1 MFLFKCCL
9 TDSDSL
15 RFGRTQARTNDP
27 GQVSVFLP
35 SSNARWQF
43 TAVACLVTYRCGRP
57 LDPPN
62 ICILTSP
69 SGNSPQSVDSSR
81 SDLHLRICSSSLPDH
96 LTCSDTIDNVSFLS
110 FLGSWICQC
119 LSHASCIA
127 SCCYTGYCSPY
138 HRCVILSLRL
148 RRHSMSKHDF
158 QVLYIRCKR
167 KILCQS
173 ENVLGIIIGSHL
185 GLDLNKKK
193 NYGLSSEV
201 VVRLCRY
208 LQKLTSRDL
217 YTGIYSLAGTA
228 GSPEVVCSTSMSH
241 KTTKESVGGG
251 CSRTHLFSLVSDH
264 LVPGSTEYGQDSMLR
279 YVGHVDEIELLTY
292 SSPEFVRTSVPL
304 NVLFTF
310 LPLVHARK
318 IAAVHGISVGSR
330 GSTMQLMMQIE
341 NHSCIRCRTFFT
353 VFSLEPTPE
362 KLTARRVANFKAKEA
377 SRKAKIDPQKTLQT
391 HEFPPAP
398 ADYSVTHAILS
409 NICSKMKPLNLEE
422 AGCAVCGELKPV
434 GMLSRLKGIKNLL
447 SVIEAQGVTR
457 IERKSMAC
465 PIKEYSGPV
474 LDHSCSQ
481 VCDGCRRDIR
491 KGKVPRLA
499 LANNLW
505 IGKVPDVL
513 KNLRYV
519 EKILVA
525 RVRHTCAYVK
535 VASGMRKMKANVVA
549 FESPT
554 PKIYTVLPP
563 PRDDIDD
570 VLAILFTGPSKP
582 TPADFARTPFLV
594 RRNAVINALN
604 WLKLNH
610 ADYADIEVS
619 ETNMK
624 QYQEDMPPVSVEYR
638 ESSSNKVP
646 EGTSVFDQT
655 EEEGTEQG
663 DCAFTVHGLTGELL
677 QTMSPNALKALAL
690 RHLNSSGK
698 MLAVGHSDKPQSMWN
713 NPQLY
718 PQMFPWLF
726 PYGVGGIGASSIS
739 HKEHKRHLLMYHD
752 KRFQTDINFPFV
764 AFSHEQIK
772 ASTTQSF
779 LLVEQRRF
787 TDISRRL
794 MSVNLGTLN
803 ALIERLE
810 AGEHI
815 VPETE
820 PERLCFQLIKDID
833 AIAGKMH
840 GSTTSKKYMRNEI
853 WSLVS
858 FLGAPS
864 WYITLSPADIQ
875 HPLCVYYAGTQTE
888 FRPTIAPYDERLRSV
903 CSNPVA
909 GARFFHFMVETFI
922 ADVLGVNTSHR
933 GLYGD
938 TGGYYGTVEQQG
950 RLTLHLHM
958 LLWIKGNIN
967 PQEMRE
973 KILKSDSLWQKKLID
988 WLESCHTGDF
998 LTGNYAEVSE
1008 SVGKKREEE
1017 GYIDPT
1023 QLFPEAPP
1031 KQCVTVHGEREEE
1044 NCKSCRS
1051 TAEWADRY
1059 ATTVDDLLLRS
1070 NVHSCSRGTNKDGTR
1085 KKNKASGSCMDNKW
1099 NKCKA
1104 RFPRPTFLKTVI
1116 DELGTISMK
1125 KIEAWLNTFTPLV
1138 TYALRCNTDVTSLSS
1153 GTAIKAVVLYVS
1165 DYITKSTL
1173 KTHTIFDSIRSI
1185 FQKNSEMINGTL
1197 PMKEK
1202 ARRFMA
1208 KVANLLSA
1216 KAEMGAPMICM
1227 YLLGN
1232 PDHYTSHTFIPFY
1245 WQSYVGE
1252 VRRIFEEVSEEQPK
1266 MTLIKKKGKIIGLS
1280 PVQDY
1285 VYRAPELEHVNL
1297 YEWIRCYKRE
1307 KLRRREKGCA
1317 KNEDTG
1323 ATDIIPE
1330 EDAVSAG
1337 DGWDT
1342 SFQSVESYTEINGP
1356 ASSRSDRDKSKKH
1369 LYCFTKE
1376 HPLHETHAMRFV
1388 PDNAL
1393 RIPSFVGASLP
1404 RRDQGDR
1411 EHYCCS
1417 MLTIFKPWRSGLDLK
1432 RSPTVTWVEEFANHN
1447 FRHSELAIMKN
1458 FNIRYECLDARD
1470 DYRAQLKNGSPQAF
1484 VGSWTAEKEE
1494 TDCEDVGPDVVEFDD
1509 LPEDPANIGP
1519 KHSKRLKET
1528 ETINSLLS
1536 STGWTEPVQF
1546 DFEQPNFQP
1555 EKFFPG
1561 SMWEREVDRKKQEIL
1576 GKKNE
1581 HNMSH
1586 KVSGL
1591 EGSSNVVTFQQASSN
1606 VVKVVDKSYLEKSF
1620 SIDHLSEVI
1629 QENVNTFSLNT
1640 EQERAFRI
1648 IANHAISANPEQLR
1662 MYLGGMGGTGKTQVI
1677 KALSSFFEGR
1687 KEAHRFIIVA
1697 PTGTAA
1703 ALLGGSTY
1711 HSMFGINERMNA
1723 SKIGHIKAKLSG
1735 VEYVF
1740 FDEVSMLSARDL
1752 YRINSQLANVCGV
1765 NDIPFGGLN
1774 MVFSGDFA
1782 QLPPA
1787 VGRENVSLY
1796 SKSIGAVASDKKSQ
1810 EEAIGKALWHQITTV
1825 VILRQNMRQKK
1836 QSPEDAKLRT
1846 ALENMRYKACTAED
1860 ISFLRTLVSSEQ
1872 PGRMSV
1878 CSNDFRNV
1886 SIITGTNLHK
1896 DEINRLGA
1904 IRFAQ
1909 ETNQELTDFY
1919 SDDTVRVTRSSSETH
1934 QAFGAKRVSEIS
1946 EGMQKALWDQ
1956 QPSTTDKHIAGKLSL
1971 CIGLPVM
1978 IRYNFATE
1986 LCMTRGQEG
1995 IVYGW
2000 QSKTGLRGQ
2009 RTLDTLFVELK
2020 NPPTDVQID
2029 GLPKNVVPVYATTNN
2044 LFASLPNDDRYY
2056 ISRTQVEV
2064 LVNFAM
2070 TDFASQGKTRLF
2082 NAAHLN
2088 YLTTHQAYYTALSR
2102 SATASGTLIL
2112 QGFDARIITGGC
2124 SGALRQEFRELEL
2137 LDEITLRRYMGKL
2150 QDTVYGPTRNTLIA
2164 AFRECKGTQ
2173 YVPMQVHR
2181 AIRWS
2186 KRDPLHESDVYDLSK
2201 LNIKS
2206 TIPTV
2211 DLSAVPN
2218 LNQQHAANTK
2228 KRRRS
2233 SSSTVTRAHSLMP
2246 PASGRP
2252 TKKTKHLGNN
2262 SAPLSGHNYTHR
2274 VYYPPTGMVWSQNS
2288 CAYDSIFTILFNI
2301 WCRDMDNWGTIFTR
2315 LGNEFCILLV
2325 NEFTKYVQNEIS
2337 LEAARDTVRKELHK
2351 TSEYMRFGAYT
2362 SIDEICGAIFTT
2374 PDAIYRTYYQCPDNH
2389 QQLHS
2394 QSHTIYL
2401 SRGRSPFKSTTEW
2414 MQSNSQ
2420 QGTNKCG
2427 TCDKPVNINIS
2438 FIEPPPLV
2446 ILEFSGSEIDID
2458 DSFEV
2463 AHLGQPHKY
2472 SLAGV
2477 VYYKDA
2483 DQHFVSNIVTPDKQ
2497 LWFYDGMSN
2506 GGHMSC
2512 LGPLAIHQP
2521 ATRTQCRGGSAS
2533 AAFYIISSSD

>member
-1 MFLFKCCL
+1 MLLCQRAKVVWL
-9 TDSDSL
+9 NVGSL
-15 RFGRTQARTNDP
+15 LGLGLHKPKSYQF
-27 GQVSVFLP
+27 VSKV
-35 SSNARWQF
+35 
-43 TAVACLVTYRCGRP
+43 AVG
-57 LDPPN
+57 
-62 ICILTSP
+62 
-69 SGNSPQSVDSSR
+69 
-81 SDLHLRICSSSLPDH
+81 
-96 LTCSDTIDNVSFLS
+96 
-110 FLGSWICQC
+110 
-119 LSHASCIA
+119 
-127 SCCYTGYCSPY
+127 
-138 HRCVILSLRL
+138 L
-148 RRHSMSKHDF
+148 RR
-158 QVLYIRCKR
+158 R
-167 KILCQS
+167 
-173 ENVLGIIIGSHL
+173 
-185 GLDLNKKK
+185 
-193 NYGLSSEV
+193 
-201 VVRLCRY
+201 
-208 LQKLTSRDL
+208 LQKLTRDL
-217 YTGIYSLAGTA
+217 YPLLGTA
-228 GSPEVVCSTSMSH
+228 GTKTAHSTPESH
-241 KTTKESVGGG
+241 GTPRRRVGGG
-251 CSRTHLFSLVSDH
+251 CVSKTYSFSQISDH
-264 LVPGSTEYGQDSMLR
+264 LVPGSMEAGQDH
-279 YVGHVDEIELLTY
+279 YVAHVDEIELLTY
-292 SSPEFVRTSVPL
+292 PSPQFVHTSIPL
-304 NVLFTF
+304 NELFTF
-310 LPLVHARK
+310 LPLSHARK

-330 GSTMQLMMQIE
+330 CSTMELMMLIV

-353 VFSLEPTPE
+353 VFSIE
-362 KLTARRVANFKAKEA
+362 LTLAKMNARRVAKCRAK
-377 SRKAKIDPQKTLQT
+377 KTPQEPLRT
-391 HEFPPAP
+391 HEFPPHP
-398 ADYSVTHAILS
+398 ADYSLTHAILS
-409 NICSKMKPLNLEE
+409 NICSKMKPAKLEE

-434 GMLSRLKGIKNLL
+434 GTLSRLKGIKNLL
-447 SVIEAQGVTR
+447 NIVEAQGVTR

-465 PIKEYSGPV
+465 PVKEYPGPV

-481 VCDGCRRDIR
+481 VCDGCRKDIR

-505 IGKVPDVL
+505 IGKVPEVL

-525 RVRHTCAYVK
+525 RVRHTCGYVK

-554 PKIYTVLPP
+554 PKIYTALPP

-594 RRNAVINALN
+594 RRNAVIDALN

-610 ADYADIEVS
+610 ADYADIEIS
-619 ETNMK
+619 DINMK
-624 QYQEDMPPVSVEYR
+624 QYREDMPPVSIEYR

-646 EGTSVFDQT
+646 EGTSVFDQA

-663 DCAFTVHGLTGELL
+663 DCTFTVHGLTGELL

-690 RHLNSSGK
+690 RHLNSNGK

-772 ASTTQSF
+772 ASSTQSF
-779 LLVEQRRF
+779 LLVDQRRF
-787 TDISRRL
+787 MDISRRL
-794 MSVNLGTLN
+794 MSIDMATLN

-810 AGEHI
+810 VGEHI
-815 VPETE
+815 IPETE

-833 AIAGKMH
+833 AIGGKMH
-840 GSTTSKKYMRNEI
+840 GSTTSKKFMRNEI
-853 WSLVS
+853 WSLIS
-858 FLGAPS
+858 SLGAPS

-875 HPLCVYYAGTQTE
+875 HPLCVYYADTKTE
-888 FRPTIAPYDERLRSV
+888 FRPTIAAPYDDRMRSV
-903 CSNPVA
+903 CANPVA

-922 ADVLGVNTSHR
+922 ADVLGINASHR

-967 PQEMRE
+967 PQEMRD
-973 KILKSDSLWQKKLID
+973 KILKSDSVWQKRLID

-998 LTGNYAEVSE
+998 LTGSYAEVSE

-1017 GYIDPT
+1017 GYVDPT
-1023 QLFPEAPP
+1023 QSFPEAPP
-1031 KQCVTVHGEREEE
+1031 KKCDAVHGKGEEE
-1044 NCKSCRS
+1044 ECESCRN
-1051 TAEWADRY
+1051 TAKWADRY
-1059 ATTVDDLLLRS
+1059 ATTVDDLILRS
-1070 NVHSCSRGTNKDGTR
+1070 NLHSCNRGTNKDGTR
-1085 KKNKASGSCMDNKW
+1085 RKNKASGGCMDNKW
-1099 NKCKA
+1099 KKCKA

-1125 KIEAWLNTFTPLV
+1125 KFEAWLNTFTPLV

-1173 KTHTIFDSIRSI
+1173 KTHTIFDSIRSV
-1185 FQKNSEMINGTL
+1185 FQKNSEMINGSL

-1202 ARRFMA
+1202 ARRFMT

-1232 PDHYTSHTFIPFY
+1232 PDHYTSHSFVPFY
-1245 WQSYVGE
+1245 WQSFVGE
-1252 VRRIFEEVSEEQPK
+1252 VRRIFEEASEEQQLK

-1285 VYRAPELEHVNL
+1285 VHRAPELEHVNL
-1297 YEWIRCYKRE
+1297 YEWMRCYKRE
-1307 KLRRREKGCA
+1307 KLRQRKKMCA

-1323 ATDIIPE
+1323 SADIIPE

-1342 SFQSVESYTEINGP
+1342 SFQSAESYTENNGP
-1356 ASSRSDRDKSKKH
+1356 TGSGCDKNKSKNH
-1369 LYCFTKE
+1369 YRFMKE
-1376 HPLHETHAMRFV
+1376 HPLHETHAMRFI
-1388 PDNAL
+1388 PDNML
-1393 RIPSFVGASLP
+1393 RIPSFVGANLP

-1411 EHYCCS
+1411 EYYCCS

-1432 RSPTVTWVEEFANHN
+1432 RSRTATWDEEFAGHVFSNT
-1447 FRHSELAIMKN
+1447 ELTIMKN
-1458 FNIRYECLDARD
+1458 LNIRYECLDARD
-1470 DYRAQLKNGSPQAF
+1470 DYRAQLKKGSSQAF
-1484 VGSWTAEKEE
+1484 LGSWEAEKEE
-1494 TDCEDVGPDVVEFDD
+1494 MDCEDVGPAMVDFDD
-1509 LPEDPANIGP
+1509 LPEDPVSIGP
-1519 KHSKRLKET
+1519 KHCKRLKET
-1528 ETINSLLS
+1528 EVINSLLS
-1536 STGWTEPVQF
+1536 FMGWTEPVQF
-1546 DFEQPNFQP
+1546 DFQQPNFQP
-1555 EKFFPG
+1555 ERFFPG
-1561 SMWEREVDRKKQEIL
+1561 SMWEREVDRKKQEL
-1576 GKKNE
+1576 LDKKNE
-1581 HNMSH
+1581 HNISH
-1586 KVSGL
+1586 KVGSL
-1591 EGSSNVVTFQQASSN
+1591 EGSNAMTFQQASPN

-1620 SIDHLSEVI
+1620 YIDQLSEVV
-1629 QENVNTFSLNT
+1629 QDNVNLFSLNA

-1662 MYLGGMGGTGKTQVI
+1662 MYLGGMGGTGKSQVL
-1677 KALSSFFEGR
+1677 KALSSFFESR
-1687 KEAHRFIIVA
+1687 KEAHRFIVVA

-1711 HSMFGINERMNA
+1711 HSMFGINERMNT

-1752 YRINSQLANVCGV
+1752 YRINAQLANVCGV

-1787 VGRENVSLY
+1787 VGREHVSLY
-1796 SKSIGAVASDKKSQ
+1796 SRSIGAVASNKKSQ

-1825 VILRQNMRQKK
+1825 VILRKNMRQKK
-1836 QSPEDAKLRT
+1836 QSPEDTKLRT
-1846 ALENMRYKACTAED
+1846 ALENMRYKACTPDD

-1872 PGRMSV
+1872 PGRTSV

-1886 SIITGTNLHK
+1886 SIITGTNLQK

-1919 SDDTVRVTRSSSETH
+1919 SDDTVRVSSLETH
-1934 QAFGAKRVSEIS
+1934 QSSGAKRVSEIS

-1978 IRYNFATE
+1978 IRYNYATE

-2029 GLPKNVVPVYATTNN
+2029 GLPENVVPVYATTNN
-2044 LFASLPNDDRYY
+2044 LFVSLPNDERYY

-2070 TDFASQGKTRLF
+2070 TDFSSQGKTRLF
-2082 NAAHLN
+2082 NTAHLN
-2088 YLTTHQAYYTALSR
+2088 YLSCHQAYYTALSR

-2137 LDEITLRRYMGKL
+2137 LDEITLHRYMGKL
-2150 QDTVYGPTRNTLIA
+2150 QDTVYGPSRNTLIA
-2164 AFRECKGTQ
+2164 AFRERKGAQ

-2186 KRDPLHESDVYDLSK
+2186 KRDPLLESDVYDLSK
-2201 LNIKS
+2201 MDIKS
-2206 TIPTV
+2206 TVTTAGLPV
-2211 DLSAVPN
+2211 SAVPS
-2218 LNQQHAANTK
+2218 LDRQITADTK

-2233 SSSTVTRAHSLMP
+2233 SSGTVLKTHP
-2246 PASGRP
+2246 PTLAASRRP
-2252 TKKTKHLGNN
+2252 IKKIKHLEDE
-2262 SAPLSGHNYTHR
+2262 SASLAGHNYAHR
-2274 VYYPPTGMVWSQNS
+2274 VCYPPIGMVWSQNS

-2301 WCRDMDNWGTIFTR
+2301 WCRDMDIWGTIFTQ

-2325 NEFTKYVQNEIS
+2325 NEFSKYVRNEIS
-2337 LEAARDTVRKELHK
+2337 LEVARDTVRKELDK
-2351 TSEYMRFGAYT
+2351 ASEYMRFGSYT
-2362 SIDEICGAIFTT
+2362 SIEEICEAIFTT
-2374 PDAIYRTYYQCPDNH
+2374 RDAIYHTYYQCPDNH
-2389 QQLHS
+2389 QQLYS

-2401 SRGRSPFKSTTEW
+2401 PRGRSPFKSTAEW
-2414 MQSNSQ
+2414 MQTNSQ
-2420 QGTNKCG
+2420 QGTNRCE
-2427 TCDKPVNINIS
+2427 TCDKPVNINIL
-2438 FIEPPPLV
+2438 FIVPPPLV

-2458 DSFEV
+2458 DGFEV
-2463 AHLGQPHKY
+2463 AHLGQPY
-2472 SLAGV
+2472 RYDLAGV

-2497 LWFYDGMSN
+2497 LWSYDGMSN
-2506 GGHMSC
+2506 GGRMSC
-2512 LGPLAIHQP
+2512 LGPLAIHHP
-2521 ATRTQCRGGSAS
+2521 VTQCRGGSAS
-2533 AAFYIISSSD
+2533 AAFYIISSCD

>member
-1 MFLFKCCL
+1 MIRRHKQTLDFPDVDILI
-9 TDSDSL
+9 
-15 RFGRTQARTNDP
+15 
-27 GQVSVFLP
+27 LP
-35 SSNARWQF
+35 S
-43 TAVACLVTYRCGRP
+43 GK
-57 LDPPN
+57 
-62 ICILTSP
+62 
-69 SGNSPQSVDSSR
+69 GPQSVDWCY
-81 SDLHLRICSSSLPDH
+81 DFHLRICLPSLLGH
-96 LTCSDTIDNVSFLS
+96 LTYSDAIDNVRFLSFGS
-110 FLGSWICQC
+110 FLGSWFRQC
-119 LSHASCIA
+119 LLQASCIA
-127 SCCYTGYCSPY
+127 CCHFAGYSSPY

-148 RRHSMSKHDF
+148 RRHTMLKHDF
-158 QVLYIRCKR
+158 QALNIRCER
-167 KILCQS
+167 KILCRS
-173 ENVLGIIIGSHL
+173 EKVFVGSL
-185 GLDLNKKK
+185 RLRLNKLKSYRLLSK
-193 NYGLSSEV
+193 VIVGL
-201 VVRLCRY
+201 RRH
-208 LQKLTSRDL
+208 LQKLISREL
-217 YTGIYSLAGTA
+217 YTDLHALFVTA
-228 GSPEVVCSTSMSH
+228 GSETTLMSH
-241 KTTKESVGGG
+241 NHLKRCVGGG
-251 CSRTHLFSLVSDH
+251 CVSKAYSFSQISDH
-264 LVPGSTEYGQDSMLR
+264 LVPGSTEADQDSIFR
-279 YVGHVDEIELLTY
+279 YVAHVEEIGLLTY
-292 SSPEFVRTSVPL
+292 PSPQFVHTSIPL
-304 NVLFTF
+304 NKLFAF
-310 LPLVHARK
+310 LPLLHARK
-318 IAAVHGISVGSR
+318 IAAIHGISAGSR
-330 GSTMQLMMQIE
+330 CSTTQLMMLIE

-353 VFSLEPTPE
+353 VFSKELTPG
-362 KLTARRVANFKAKEA
+362 KLTARRVAKH
-377 SRKAKIDPQKTLQT
+377 RKKGPQKPLETP
-391 HEFPPAP
+391 EFPPPP
-398 ADYSVTHAILS
+398 ADSNLAHTILS
-409 NICSKMKPLNLEE
+409 NICSKMNPLNLEE

-434 GMLSRLKGIKNLL
+434 STLSRLKGIKNLL
-447 SVIEAQGVTR
+447 SVIEVPGVTR
-457 IERKSMAC
+457 IERKTAAC
-465 PIKEYSGPV
+465 PMKEYPGPV

-481 VCDGCRRDIR
+481 VCDSCRRDIR
-491 KGKVPRLA
+491 NGKVPRLA

-505 IGKVPDVL
+505 IGKVPEVL

-554 PKIYTVLPP
+554 PKIYTILPP

-582 TPADFARTPFLV
+582 TPEDFARTPFLV

-610 ADYADIEVS
+610 ADYADIEIS

-624 QYQEDMPPVSVEYR
+624 QYQEDMPPVSIEYR
-638 ESSSNKVP
+638 GSSSNKVP
-646 EGTSVFDQT
+646 EGTSVFDQA
-655 EEEGTEQG
+655 EEEGTEKG
-663 DCAFTVHGLTGELL
+663 ECAFTVHGLTGELL

-690 RHLNSSGK
+690 RHLNSNGK

-726 PYGVGGIGASSIS
+726 PYGVGGIGTSSIS
-739 HKEHKRHLLMYHD
+739 HTEHKRHLLMYHD

-772 ASTTQSF
+772 TSTTQSF
-779 LLVEQRRF
+779 LLVDQRRF

-794 MSVNLGTLN
+794 MSVDLATLN

-810 AGEHI
+810 TGEHI
-815 VPETE
+815 APETE
-820 PERLCFQLIKDID
+820 PERLCFQLIRDVD

-840 GSTTSKKYMRNEI
+840 GSTTSKKFMRNEI
-853 WSLVS
+853 WSLIS
-858 FLGAPS
+858 SLGAPS

-888 FRPTIAPYDERLRSV
+888 FRPTIAPYDDRMRSV
-903 CSNPVA
+903 CANPVA
-909 GARFFHFMVETFI
+909 GARFFHFMVETFVT
-922 ADVLGVNTSHR
+922 DVLGVNASHR

-973 KILKSDSLWQKKLID
+973 KILKSNSVWQKKLID

-998 LTGNYAEVSE
+998 LTGSYAEVSE

-1031 KQCVTVHGEREEE
+1031 KKCHVVHSKGEEE
-1044 NCKSCRS
+1044 QCKLCGN
-1051 TAEWADRY
+1051 TAEWVDRY

-1070 NVHSCSRGTNKDGTR
+1070 NIHSCSRGMNKDGTR
-1085 KKNKASGSCMDNKW
+1085 KKNKTSAGCMDNKW

-1104 RFPRPTFLKTVI
+1104 RFPRPTFLKTII
-1116 DELGTISMK
+1116 DELGTISLK

-1138 TYALRCNTDVTSLSS
+1138 TYAFRCNTDVTSLSS

-1173 KTHTIFDSIRSI
+1173 KTHTIFDSIRSV
-1185 FQKNSEMINGTL
+1185 FQRNSEMINGTL

-1202 ARRFMA
+1202 ARRFMT

-1232 PDHYTSHTFIPFY
+1232 PDHYTSHSFVPFY

-1252 VRRIFEEVSEEQPK
+1252 VRRIFEEISEEQRPK
-1266 MTLIKKKGKIIGLS
+1266 VTLIKKKGKIIGLS

-1285 VYRAPELEHVNL
+1285 VHRAPELDHVNL

-1307 KLRRREKGCA
+1307 KLRQRKKRCA

-1323 ATDIIPE
+1323 ATDFIPE
-1330 EDAVSAG
+1330 EPEDAASTG
-1337 DGWDT
+1337 GGWDS
-1342 SFQSVESYTEINGP
+1342 SFQSIESHTMTEINGP
-1356 ASSRSDRDKSKKH
+1356 TSGNNTKNHYR
-1369 LYCFTKE
+1369 FTKK
-1376 HPLHETHAMRFV
+1376 HPLHETHVMRFV
-1388 PDNAL
+1388 PNNTL
-1393 RIPSFVGASLP
+1393 RIPNFVGASLP

-1411 EHYCCS
+1411 EYYCCS

-1432 RSPTVTWVEEFANHN
+1432 RSQTVTWDEEFANHV
-1447 FRHSELAIMKN
+1447 FSDSELAIMKN
-1458 FNIRYECLDARD
+1458 LNIRYECLDARD
-1470 DYRAQLKNGSPQAF
+1470 DYRAQLKNGSSQAF
-1484 VGSWTAEKEE
+1484 LGSWTAEKEE
-1494 TDCEDVGPDVVEFDD
+1494 MDCEDVSPASTVEFDD
-1509 LPEDPANIGP
+1509 LPEDPVNMGP
-1519 KHSKRLKET
+1519 KYCKRLKDT
-1528 ETINSLLS
+1528 EAINGLLCS
-1536 STGWTEPVQF
+1536 MGWTEPVQF
-1546 DFEQPNFQP
+1546 DFEQPNFRP
-1555 EKFFPG
+1555 ERFFPG
-1561 SMWEREVDRKKQEIL
+1561 SIWEREVDKKKQEIL
-1576 GKKNE
+1576 NKKNE
-1581 HNMSH
+1581 HNLSH
-1586 KVSGL
+1586 KVGGL
-1591 EGSSNVVTFQQASSN
+1591 EGSNTYQQASSN
-1606 VVKVVDKSYLEKSF
+1606 IVKVVDKSYLEKSF
-1620 SIDHLSEVI
+1620 HIDHLSEAI
-1629 QENVNTFSLNT
+1629 KDNVKSFSLNT
-1640 EQERAFRI
+1640 EQERAFGI

-1677 KALSSFFEGR
+1677 KALSTFFEGR

-1711 HSMFGINERMNA
+1711 HSMFGINERMST

-1752 YRINSQLANVCGV
+1752 YRINAQLAKVCGV
-1765 NDIPFGGLN
+1765 DDIPFGGLN

-1787 VGRENVSLY
+1787 VGREHVSLY
-1796 SKSIGAVASDKKSQ
+1796 SRSIGAVGSDKKSQ

-1836 QSPEDAKLRT
+1836 QSPEDTKLRT
-1846 ALENMRYKACTAED
+1846 ALENMRYKACTADD

-1872 PGRMSV
+1872 PGRMSI

-1904 IRFAQ
+1904 IRFSQ

-1919 SDDTVRVTRSSSETH
+1919 SDDTVRVSSSETH
-1934 QAFGAKRVSEIS
+1934 QSSGAKRVSEIS
-1946 EGMQKALWDQ
+1946 EGMQRALWDQ

-1978 IRYNFATE
+1978 IRYNYATE

-2044 LFASLPNDDRYY
+2044 IFVTLPNDERYY

-2070 TDFASQGKTRLF
+2070 TDFASQGKTRHF

-2088 YLTTHQAYYTALSR
+2088 YLSNHQAYYTALSR

-2112 QGFDARIITGGC
+2112 EGFDARIVTGGC

-2137 LDEITLRRYMGKL
+2137 LDEITLCRYMGKL
-2150 QDTVYGPTRNTLIA
+2150 KETVYGPTRNALIA

-2186 KRDPLHESDVYDLSK
+2186 KRDPLLESDVYDLSK

-2206 TIPTV
+2206 TIPTT
-2211 DLSAVPN
+2211 DLSALPN
-2218 LNQQHAANTK
+2218 LPNQQHAADTK

-2233 SSSTVTRAHSLMP
+2233 DSGTVTKTHP
-2246 PASGRP
+2246 DASGRP
-2252 TKKTKHLGNN
+2252 IKKIKRLENN
-2262 SAPLSGHNYTHR
+2262 SAPLAGHNYAHR
-2274 VYYPPTGMVWSQNS
+2274 VYSPNYPPVGMVWSQNS

-2301 WCRDMDNWGTIFTR
+2301 WCRDMDDWRSIFTR

-2325 NEFTKYVQNEIS
+2325 SEFTKYVRKEIS
-2337 LEAARDTVRKELHK
+2337 LENARDTVRKELDK

-2362 SIDEICGAIFTT
+2362 SIEEVCETIFTT
-2374 PDAIYRTYYQCPDNH
+2374 HDAIYRTYYQCPDNH
-2389 QQLHS
+2389 RRLYS

-2401 SRGRSPFKSTTEW
+2401 SRGRSPFKSTAEW
-2414 MQSNSQ
+2414 MQVNSQ
-2420 QGTNKCG
+2420 QGTNRCE
-2427 TCDKPVNINIS
+2427 TCDKPVNINVS
-2438 FIEPPPLV
+2438 FVVPPPLV

-2458 DSFEV
+2458 DGFEIV
-2463 AHLGQPHKY
+2463 HLGQIHKY

-2477 VYYKDA
+2477 VYYKNA
-2483 DQHFVSNIVTPDKQ
+2483 DQHFVSIIVTPDKQ
-2497 LWFYDGMSN
+2497 VWSYDGMSN

-2512 LGPLAIHQP
+2512 LGPVAVHQP
-2521 ATRTQCRGGSAS
+2521 ATQCRGGSAS
-2533 AAFYIISSSD
+2533 AAFYIICD

>member
-1 MFLFKCCL
+1 MFCQRAEDLWLIVGFYLSPRSKKMKSYRIL
-9 TDSDSL
+9 PKVS
-15 RFGRTQARTNDP
+15 AR
-27 GQVSVFLP
+27 
-35 SSNARWQF
+35 
-43 TAVACLVTYRCGRP
+43 
-57 LDPPN
+57 
-62 ICILTSP
+62 
-69 SGNSPQSVDSSR
+69 SR
-81 SDLHLRICSSSLPDH
+81 
-96 LTCSDTIDNVSFLS
+96 
-110 FLGSWICQC
+110 
-119 LSHASCIA
+119 
-127 SCCYTGYCSPY
+127 
-138 HRCVILSLRL
+138 HR
-148 RRHSMSKHDF
+148 
-158 QVLYIRCKR
+158 
-167 KILCQS
+167 
-173 ENVLGIIIGSHL
+173 
-185 GLDLNKKK
+185 
-193 NYGLSSEV
+193 
-201 VVRLCRY
+201 
-208 LQKLTSRDL
+208 LQKQTGRGVCASFSITGLENMQSTPVSRKNL
-217 YTGIYSLAGTA
+217 
-228 GSPEVVCSTSMSH
+228 
-241 KTTKESVGGG
+241 KRRVGGG
-251 CSRTHLFSLVSDH
+251 CLSKAYSFSQISDY
-264 LVPGSTEYGQDSMLR
+264 LVPGSADAGRLEDSMFR
-279 YVGHVDEIELLTY
+279 YVAHVDEIEIVTTY
-292 SSPEFVRTSVPL
+292 PSPQFVRTSVPL
-304 NVLFTF
+304 NELFSF
-310 LPLVHARK
+310 LPVRPARK
-318 IAAVHGISVGSR
+318 IAAIHGISAGSR
-330 GSTMQLMMQIE
+330 CSTAQLLMLVE
-341 NHSCIRCRTFFT
+341 NHSCTQCHTFFT
-353 VFSLEPTPE
+353 VFSTEQSPGI
-362 KLTARRVANFKAKEA
+362 LTARRAAKFKAKKE
-377 SRKAKIDPQKTLQT
+377 PQNRLQT
-391 HEFPPAP
+391 PEFPPPP
-398 ADYSVTHAILS
+398 ADYDLTHTILS
-409 NICSKMKPLNLEE
+409 DVCSKMKPANLEE

-434 GMLSRLKGIKNLL
+434 GKLSRLKGIKNLL
-447 SVIEAQGVTR
+447 SIVEARGVTR
-457 IERKSMAC
+457 MERKTVAC
-465 PIKEYSGPV
+465 PVKEYPGPV

-481 VCDGCRRDIR
+481 VCDNCRSDIR

-505 IGKVPDVL
+505 IGRVPEVL

-535 VASGMRKMKANVVA
+535 VASGMRKMKANIVA

-563 PRDDIDD
+563 PRDDIDE

-582 TPADFARTPFLV
+582 TPQDFTRTPFLV
-594 RRNAVINALN
+594 RRNAVMNALN

-610 ADYADIEVS
+610 ADYANIEVS
-619 ETNMK
+619 EKNMK
-624 QYQEDMPPVSVEYR
+624 EYQEDMPPVSVEYR
-638 ESSSNKVP
+638 ESLSNKVP
-646 EGTSVFDQT
+646 ESTAVFDKT

-663 DCAFTVHGLTGELL
+663 DCSFTVHGLTGELL

-690 RHLNSSGK
+690 RHLNSNGK
-698 MLAVGHSDKPQSMWN
+698 MLAVGHSAKPQSMWN

-726 PYGVGGIGASSIS
+726 PYGVGGIGTSSIS
-739 HKEHKRHLLMYHD
+739 DKEHKRHLLMYHD
-752 KRFQTDINFPFV
+752 KRFQIDINFPFV

-779 LLVEQRRF
+779 LLVDQRRF

-794 MSVNLGTLN
+794 MNVDLATLS

-815 VPETE
+815 IPGTE

-840 GSTTSKKYMRNEI
+840 GSTTSKKFMRNEI
-853 WSLVS
+853 WSLIS
-858 FLGAPS
+858 ILGAPS

-888 FRPTIAPYDERLRSV
+888 FRPTIAPYDDRMRSV
-903 CSNPVA
+903 CANPVA

-922 ADVLGVNTSHR
+922 ADVLGVNASHR

-958 LLWIKGNIN
+958 LLWIEGNIN
-967 PQEMRE
+967 PQEMRN
-973 KILKSDSLWQKKLID
+973 KILNSDSVWQKKLIC

-998 LTGNYAEVSE
+998 LTGSYAEVSE
-1008 SVGKKREEE
+1008 SVEKKREEE
-1017 GYIDPT
+1017 GYVDPT
-1023 QLFPEAPP
+1023 QTFPEAPP
-1031 KQCVTVHGEREEE
+1031 KKCDAIHGEGEEE
-1044 NCKSCRS
+1044 QCLSCRN
-1051 TAEWADRY
+1051 TAEWAGRY

-1070 NVHSCSRGTNKDGTR
+1070 NVHSCSRGMNKDGTR
-1085 KKNKASGSCMDNKW
+1085 RKNKASGSCMDNKW

-1104 RFPRPTFLKTVI
+1104 RFPRPTFLKTII

-1173 KTHTIFDSIRSI
+1173 KTHTIFDSIRSV
-1185 FQKNSEMINGTL
+1185 FQRNGEMINGTL

-1202 ARRFMA
+1202 ARRFMT
-1208 KVANLLSA
+1208 KIANLLSA

-1232 PDHYTSHTFIPFY
+1232 PDHYTSHSFIPFY

-1252 VRRIFEEVSEEQPK
+1252 VRRIFEEISEEQQPK
-1266 MTLIKKKGKIIGLS
+1266 MTLIKKKGKIVGLS

-1285 VYRAPELEHVNL
+1285 VHRARELEHINL

-1307 KLRRREKGCA
+1307 KLRQRKDRCA
-1317 KNEDTG
+1317 KNENTG
-1323 ATDIIPE
+1323 AADIVPE
-1330 EDAVSAG
+1330 EDG
-1337 DGWDT
+1337 DGWDS
-1342 SFQSVESYTEINGP
+1342 SFRSVESHMPVEISGP
-1356 ASSRSDRDKSKKH
+1356 AGGRTNNNKSKNH
-1369 LYCFTKE
+1369 FFFTKE

-1388 PDNAL
+1388 PDNIL
-1393 RIPSFVGASLP
+1393 CVPSFVGASLP
-1404 RRDQGDR
+1404 RCDQGDR
-1411 EHYCCS
+1411 EYYCCS
-1417 MLTIFKPWRSGLDLK
+1417 MLTIFKPWRSGLDLR
-1432 RSPTVTWVEEFANHN
+1432 RSQTVTWDEEFTNHV
-1447 FRHSELAIMKN
+1447 FSDSEIAIMKN
-1458 FNIRYECLDARD
+1458 LNIRYECLDARD
-1470 DYRAQLKNGSPQAF
+1470 DYRAQLKNGSSQAF
-1484 VGSWTAEKEE
+1484 LGSWTADKEE
-1494 TDCEDVGPDVVEFDD
+1494 MDGEDVGPAMVEFDD
-1509 LPEDPANIGP
+1509 LPEDPVSLGP
-1519 KHSKRLKET
+1519 KHCKRLKEI

-1536 STGWTEPVQF
+1536 SMGWTEPVPF

-1561 SMWEREVDRKKQEIL
+1561 SIWEREVDRKKQEL
-1576 GKKNE
+1576 LNKKNE
-1581 HNMSH
+1581 HNNTH
-1586 KVSGL
+1586 KVSRVG
-1591 EGSSNVVTFQQASSN
+1591 ESNTVMFQQASSN

-1620 SIDHLSEVI
+1620 HVDCLSEVI
-1629 QENVNTFSLNT
+1629 QENVSIFSLNT

-1687 KEAHRFIIVA
+1687 KEAHRFVIVA

-1723 SKIGHIKAKLSG
+1723 TKVGHIKAKLSG

-1752 YRINSQLANVCGV
+1752 HRINAQLANVCGV

-1787 VGRENVSLY
+1787 VGREHVSLY
-1796 SKSIGAVASDKKSQ
+1796 SRSIGAVASDKKSQ

-1825 VILRQNMRQKK
+1825 VILRQNMRQNK
-1836 QSPEDAKLRT
+1836 QSPEDTKLRT
-1846 ALENMRYKACTAED
+1846 ALENMRYKACTVDD
-1860 ISFLRTLVSSEQ
+1860 INFLRTLVSSEQ

-1878 CSNDFRNV
+1878 CGINFRNV

-1919 SDDTVRVTRSSSETH
+1919 SDDTVRASVSSSETH
-1934 QAFGAKRVSEIS
+1934 QSSGAKRISEIS
-1946 EGMQKALWDQ
+1946 EGMQKALWNQ

-1978 IRYNFATE
+1978 IRYNYATE

-2000 QSKTGLRGQ
+2000 QSNTGLRGQ
-2009 RTLDTLFVELK
+2009 RMLDTLFVELK

-2044 LFASLPNDDRYY
+2044 LFVTLPNDVRYN
-2056 ISRTQVEV
+2056 ISRTQVDV

-2070 TDFASQGKTRLF
+2070 TDFASQGKTRVF
-2082 NAAHLN
+2082 NATHLN
-2088 YLTTHQAYYTALSR
+2088 YLSSHQAYYTALSR

-2112 QGFDARIITGGC
+2112 QGFDAKVISGGC

-2137 LDEITLRRYMGKL
+2137 LDEITLCRYMGKL
-2150 QDTVYGPTRNTLIA
+2150 QDIVYGPTRNALIA
-2164 AFRECKGTQ
+2164 AFRKCKGTQ
-2173 YVPMQVHR
+2173 YVPKQVHR

-2186 KRDPLHESDVYDLSK
+2186 KRDPLLETDVYDLSK

-2206 TIPTV
+2206 TIPAAV
-2211 DLSAVPN
+2211 DLSEVEVPN
-2218 LNQQHAANTK
+2218 SDQQHAVNSNLK

-2233 SSSTVTRAHSLMP
+2233 SSGSTVMETHLLMQP
-2246 PASGRP
+2246 EAASGRP
-2252 TKKTKHLGNN
+2252 IKKLKHPENKT
-2262 SAPLSGHNYTHR
+2262 APGGPLAGHNYTR
-2274 VYYPPTGMVWSQNS
+2274 CVYYPPIGMVWSQNS
-2288 CAYDSIFTILFNI
+2288 CAYDAIFTILFNI
-2301 WCRDMDNWGTIFTR
+2301 WCRDMENWGTIFTR

-2325 NEFTKYVQNEIS
+2325 NEFTKYVRKESS
-2337 LEAARDTVRKELHK
+2337 LEAARDTVRRELDK
-2351 TSEYMRFGAYT
+2351 ISEYMRFGSYT
-2362 SIDEICGAIFTT
+2362 SIEEICEAIFTT
-2374 PDAIYRTYYQCPDNH
+2374 RDAIYRTYYRCPDGH
-2389 QQLHS
+2389 QRLYS
-2394 QSHTIYL
+2394 QSRTIYMP
-2401 SRGRSPFKSTTEW
+2401 RGRSPFKSTAEW
-2414 MQSNSQ
+2414 MESNSQ
-2420 QGTNKCG
+2420 RGTNRCE
-2427 TCDKPVNINIS
+2427 TCDKPVNINVS
-2438 FIEPPPLV
+2438 FIVPPPLV
-2446 ILEFSGSEIDID
+2446 ILEFSGSEINID

-2463 AHLGQPHKY
+2463 THLGQPYKY

-2483 DQHFVSNIVTPDKQ
+2483 ERHFVSNIVTPDKQ
-2497 LWFYDGMSN
+2497 LWSYDGMRN
-2506 GGHMSC
+2506 GGHMTC

-2521 ATRTQCRGGSAS
+2521 ATQCRGGSAS
-2533 AAFYIISSSD
+2533 AAFYINLSSD